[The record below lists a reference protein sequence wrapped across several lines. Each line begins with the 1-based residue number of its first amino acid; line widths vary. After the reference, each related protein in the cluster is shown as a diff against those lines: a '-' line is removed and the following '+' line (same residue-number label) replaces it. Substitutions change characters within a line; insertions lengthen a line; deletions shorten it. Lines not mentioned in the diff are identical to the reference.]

1 MGDLGRRP
9 CTTPTRGY
17 ARFYWVSSSEANHS
31 RNIAAR
37 AEVTIVV
44 FDCRAPVGRGRG
56 VYMSALAEELSGD
69 DLDRGIAIF

>member
-9 CTTPTRGY
+9 CTTPKRGY

-31 RNIAAR
+31 RNIEAR

-44 FDCRAPVGRGRG
+44 FDCRAPVGRGQG
-56 VYMSALAEELSGD
+56 VYVSALAEEFSGD